1 MLYLLRDL
9 QDGVIIPHSAE
20 EATMNSAYT
29 VVVLVSLVAD
39 FIALYALLRQRDIP
53 LDTCFII
60 SLTVADLLF
69 GGTVFA
75 MGTSNSKSLRGDSF
89 NYLATNAYPCLLY

>member
-20 EATMNSAYT
+20 EATMNSVYT
-29 VVVLVSLVAD
+29 VIVLVSLLAD

-69 GGTVFA
+69 GATVFG
-75 MGTSNSKSLRGDSF
+75 MSISNSEFVAGDSSDI
-89 NYLATNAYPCLLY
+89 